1 MLYPFLIAMITLN
14 LDTKIIDFGEN
25 KTNSWFS
32 LNDTVMG
39 GKSKG
44 STSYKEDAL
53 VFIGDVSFEN
63 NGGFASA
70 RSKNMVLDLS
80 EYEQVT
86 IRYRCK
92 NQSLSLNFNYHN
104 QWYLPNYKIVLPE
117 TGTEWEELSFPLKE
131 LKEYQIGRPTG
142 NYITKDKLQRII
154 RLAFMTY
161 DKQEGSFEAEID
173 FIKFQ

>member
-1 MLYPFLIAMITLN
+1 MITLN
-14 LDTKIIDFGEN
+14 LDTKTIDFGEK

-44 STSYKEDAL
+44 NTRYKEDVL
-53 VFIGDVSFEN
+53 LFTGDVSFEN
-63 NGGFASA
+63 NGGFASV
-70 RSKNMVLDLS
+70 RSENMVLDLS
-80 EYEQVT
+80 DYEQVS

-92 NQSLSLNFNYHN
+92 NQSLSLNFNYYN
-104 QWYLPNYKIVLPE
+104 QWYLPNYKLVLPE
-117 TGTEWEELSFPLKE
+117 SNMEWKEISVYLDE

-142 NYITKDKLQRII
+142 NYISKDRLQRII

-173 FIKFQ
+173 YIKFK